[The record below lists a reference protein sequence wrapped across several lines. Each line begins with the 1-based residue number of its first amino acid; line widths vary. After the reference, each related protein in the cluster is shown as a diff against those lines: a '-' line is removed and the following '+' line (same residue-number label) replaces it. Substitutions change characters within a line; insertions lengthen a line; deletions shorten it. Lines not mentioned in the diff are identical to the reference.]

1 MARSPDKPVRVGRGA
16 FIYEAVDHWGELPE
30 GWELLDVGDIAVD
43 SQDRVY
49 VLNRGGHP
57 VIVFDRDGQFIK
69 SWGEGAFTRP
79 HGICLGPDS
88 MIYTADDVDHTVR
101 KFSPEGELLMT
112 LGTKGK
118 PSDTG
123 CRDRDYQTIKRSGPP
138 FNMPTGVVLAPT
150 GELYVCDGYGNAR
163 VHKFSPDGDL
173 LKSWGEPG
181 SDPGEFNL
189 PHNIAVSQDGR
200 VYVADRQNSRVQVFT
215 LEGKF
220 ITQWTDVS
228 RPCGLK
234 IDDAQF
240 VYVAELGM
248 RYGIMKGMPTP
259 TSKSQWSRVS
269 VFDLEGN
276 LLSRWGEPDMSKPGS
291 FVAAHAI
298 CIDSHGDVYVGEVLN
313 AATQGNPPPGSSVLH
328 KFIRV
333 R

>member
-1 MARSPDKPVRVGRGA
+1 MTRSSDNTVRVGSGD
-16 FIYEAVDHWGELPE
+16 FIYEVFDDWGELPK

-57 VIVFDRDGQFIK
+57 VIVFDQAGQFIK
-69 SWGEGAFTRP
+69 SWGEGEFTRP
-79 HGICLGPDS
+79 HGICIGPDDA
-88 MIYTADDVDHTVR
+88 IYTADDLDHTVR
-101 KFSPEGELLMT
+101 EFSPEGQLLMT
-112 LGTKGK
+112 LGTKGV

-123 CRDRDYQTIKRSGPP
+123 CLDRDYRTIKRGGPP
-138 FNMPTGVVLAPT
+138 FHMPTGVALSPN
-150 GELYVCDGYGNAR
+150 GELYVSDGYGNAR
-163 VHKFSPDGDL
+163 VHKFSSDGEL
-173 LKSWGEPG
+173 LISWGEPG
-181 SDPGEFNL
+181 TGPGEFNL
-189 PHNIAVSQDGR
+189 PHNISISQDGR

-234 IDDAQF
+234 IDTEQY
-240 VYVAELGM
+240 VYVAEVGM
-248 RYGIMKGMPTP
+248 RYGIMKGMLSPTAD
-259 TSKSQWSRVS
+259 SQWSRVS

-276 LLSRWGEPDMSKPGS
+276 LLARWGEPDVSQAGN

-298 CIDSHGDVYVGEVLN
+298 CIDGRGDVYVGEVLN
-313 AATQGNPPPGSSVLH
+313 AATKGDPPAGSSVLH